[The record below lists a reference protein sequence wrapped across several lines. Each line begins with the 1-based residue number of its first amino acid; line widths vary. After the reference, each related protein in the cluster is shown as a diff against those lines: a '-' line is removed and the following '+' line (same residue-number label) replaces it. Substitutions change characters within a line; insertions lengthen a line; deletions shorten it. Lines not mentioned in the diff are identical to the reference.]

1 MYIDLKHALTIST
14 GPKDIQRS
22 PLIRSVCEEATLKL
36 KSYKVQNDE
45 FDVDQLADINVLIF
59 TKRSI
64 TQKEYDNIIACA
76 NISSLH
82 VFGRNQDALLHRMI
96 PEAEQ
101 YIKWVSICEFCNAD
115 GFYDYEGTITCRA
128 CRQNLL
134 AKEKQKQKQKEVA
147 RPSFKT
153 NRAKKRKLSFNSSSS
168 SVEIIGADN
177 DQETLP
183 SMTEIN
189 NSSSSDK
196 VIKIDILIYRVRLIP
211 FI

>member
-45 FDVDQLADINVLIF
+45 FDIDQLADINVLIF

-64 TQKEYDNIIACA
+64 TQKEFDNIMACA

-82 VFGRNQDALLHRMI
+82 VFGRNHDKLLHRLI

-115 GFYDYEGTITCRA
+115 GFYDYDGTITCRA

-134 AKEKQKQKQKEVA
+134 AKDKQKQKQKEVA
-147 RPSFKT
+147 RPSFKS
-153 NRAKKRKLSFNSSSS
+153 NRAKKRKLDFDLNSTSSSI
-168 SVEIIGADN
+168 EIIGADN

-189 NSSSSDK
+189 NTSLNDK
-196 VIKIDILIYRVRLIP
+196 VIK
-211 FI
+211 